1 MRRRSARRSSNLLV
15 ATRGSLACSEE
26 VVTGRLVEH
35 FAGSP
40 VELSLTRARSWW
52 LNSSAALLG
61 RHVEAVCGEA
71 HEQVIDGG
79 DADEPADRAD
89 TDRSIS
95 TAACA
100 MVPSGTMNRD
110 GPY

>member
-1 MRRRSARRSSNLLV
+1 M
-15 ATRGSLACSEE
+15 
-26 VVTGRLVEH
+26 
-35 FAGSP
+35 
-40 VELSLTRARSWW
+40 
-52 LNSSAALLG
+52 LG

-95 TAACA
+95 AAACA